1 MRRDAREAVFRYL
14 YSYLLTTEDDN
25 ETKTELYKEHKLNG
39 KDVEFADS
47 LICVVQKNFEDITNN
62 ISQLSIG
69 FDIDRMNYADKSA
82 LMIAIAEIDNFKDID
97 VAVSIDEAVR
107 LVKLYSTE
115 GSLAFVNGILAEYA
129 RRIGK

>member
-14 YSYLLTTEDDN
+14 YSYLLTSEDDN

-47 LICVVQKNFEDITNN
+47 LICAIQKNLEEITKS
-62 ISQLSIG
+62 ISGLAIG
-69 FDIDRMNYADKSA
+69 FDVDRINYADKCA
-82 LMIAIAEIDNFKDID
+82 LMIAIAEMNDFKDID

-107 LVKLYSTE
+107 LVKLYSTD

>member
-14 YSYLLTTEDDN
+14 YSYLLTCEDDK

-47 LICVVQKNFEDITNN
+47 LICVVQKNFEDITKS
-62 ISQLSIG
+62 ISELAIG
-69 FDIDRMNYADKSA
+69 FDIDRINYADKCA
-82 LMIAIAEIDNFKDID
+82 LMIAIAEMNEFNDID
-97 VAVSIDEAVR
+97 EAVSIDEAVR
-107 LVKLYSTE
+107 LVKLYSTD

-129 RRIGK
+129 RRVKK